1 MNITIFLSLLIA
13 CWIGFELG
21 KYYMKNKVQNILD
34 WMAEEIRNEVDR
46 INQLRE
52 KKEKME
58 E

>member
-34 WMAEEIRNEVDR
+34 RMAEEIRNEEVR
-46 INQLRE
+46 CA
-52 KKEKME
+52 
-58 E
+58 